1 MIHEFTQENI
11 EAISDVLAVQPK
23 PLGDDVF
30 RFKLVNNESAQKL
43 ALEIHLGLT
52 VDHEK
57 VNMVS
62 VYAENTFIQL
72 HNCTAFIA
80 SKTLNQVTFFGKE
93 CGRVTG
99 LIIEKEAGCSMYANV
114 HEAILNKDFT
124 QLPQDIMMCAVALAL
139 TETTDF
145 EGFSFDDE

>member
-1 MIHEFTQENI
+1 MIHDFTQENI
-11 EAISDVLAVQPK
+11 DAISEVLSTKPK

-30 RFKLVNNESAQKL
+30 RFEMANENTAQKL
-43 ALEIHLGLT
+43 ALEIHLGLPI
-52 VDHEK
+52 DGDK

-80 SKTLNQVTFFGKE
+80 SQTLNQVTFFGRE
-93 CGRVTG
+93 NNRVTG
-99 LIIEKEAGCSMYANV
+99 LIVEKEAGCSMYANV
-114 HEAILNKDFT
+114 TEAILNKDFT

-139 TETTDF
+139 TENTDF
-145 EGFSFDDE
+145 EGFSFEDD